1 MCVCETEREKNGKS
15 DTNTS
20 HELSCEI
27 LKEILANLIQQYI
40 KKIRPHDEV
49 GFMQG
54 WFNILK

>member
-1 MCVCETEREKNGKS
+1 MQNKTIITIKNKMRKKKK
-15 DTNTS
+15 
-20 HELSCEI
+20 EI

-40 KKIRPHDEV
+40 KKFRPHNEV